1 MYVPTNTQSALL
13 EQGSADTHPDTSVIS
28 DQLGAINHDLRRV
41 FIKTALSAG
50 FAVAVSP
57 VCAQTQIKT
66 DTEGLQA
73 GEIRVPTSDG
83 MMPAYSARPSPKHG
97 HHPSY
102 PPVILVIQEIFGV
115 HEYIRDVCRRL
126 AKEGYMAIAPELYA
140 RQGEPELLPGIS
152 DIISQI
158 VSKVADK
165 QVYGDLD
172 ACVKWAEIQGGNA
185 QKLGIT
191 GFCWGG
197 RITWMYS
204 AHNPNVKAG
213 VAWYGRLV
221 GESNQMTPLHPSAVA
236 NKIKAPI
243 LGLYGGADSGI
254 PVETVTNM
262 RTALQAGGNTSSE
275 IIVYP
280 DMPHGFHADYRNTY
294 RQQAAQDGWQ
304 KMLGW
309 FKKQGLS

>member
-1 MYVPTNTQSALL
+1 
-13 EQGSADTHPDTSVIS
+13 
-28 DQLGAINHDLRRV
+28 
-41 FIKTALSAG
+41 
-50 FAVAVSP
+50 
-57 VCAQTQIKT
+57 
-66 DTEGLQA
+66 
-73 GEIRVPTSDG
+73 

-97 HHPSY
+97 HHPSS

-172 ACVKWAEIQGGNA
+172 ACVKWAEIQGGNV

-221 GESNQMTPLHPSAVA
+221 GESNQMTPLHPTAVA

-262 RTALQAGGNTSSE
+262 RAALQAGGNTSSE

-294 RQQAAQDGWQ
+294 RQQVAQDGWQ